1 MEGAVRVRTVRIRGG
16 RGRGHGGE
24 EVGGRGGGRGRG
36 GEEARGRGRQGQGD
50 QGLRRQWIINIR
62 RDPGRNF
69 KMNTYTKV
77 CSEHFLTDCLV
88 KSKTGITKLKQGAV
102 PTVFAWSSVRP
113 ERRSVVRTASH
124 VSTDL
129 DDRHGVNVLSE
140 ETPPPHQDHEYAALP
155 PSLQDQLEEAR
166 KTIGFPDYDT
176 FKAVFMALQPTAE
189 NMVGWSQAQRL
200 KHTSGEKPSSKVLN
214 SAIYSHYKG
223 NTTFKDLIGIAPSE
237 GDMVMADK
245 GFLIKDL
252 LSERQVQVD
261 TSLQTKYERHKR

>member
-1 MEGAVRVRTVRIRGG
+1 MAPHCCVPQCTSSHRKKSNRGQTFH
-16 RGRGHGGE
+16 RFPK
-24 EVGGRGGGRGRG
+24 
-36 GEEARGRGRQGQGD
+36 D

-69 KMNTYTKV
+69 KINTYTKV
-77 CSEHFLTDCLV
+77 CSEHFLPDCLV

-113 ERRSVVRTASH
+113 ERRSVVRTASN

-140 ETPPPHQDHEYAALP
+140 ETPPPHPDHEYAALP
-155 PSLQDQLEEAR
+155 PSLQDQFEEAR
-166 KTIGFPDYDT
+166 KTIGDQELLILELQQKQFLISNFQGDDKQISFYTGFPDYDT

-200 KHTSGEKPSSKVLN
+200 KHTSGEVLRQGFSASKL
-214 SAIYSHYKG
+214 STMDQFFLFLCRLRQG
-223 NTTFKDLIGIAPSE
+223 FPEQDLATRFHVS
-237 GDMVMADK
+237 
-245 GFLIKDL
+245 
-252 LSERQVQVD
+252 Q
-261 TSLQTKYERHKR
+261 